1 MQKTIAALAI
11 VVSGLASA
19 ASAGSPTPALADP
32 DVTDTAPVVLGGTVL
47 TTGAVAGTLLA
58 LAAVAAIASGSSGTA
73 ATTTTTN

>member
-1 MQKTIAALAI
+1 MKKIIAVLAI
-11 VVSGLASA
+11 TASGFASV

-32 DVTDTAPVVLGGTVL
+32 DVTDAAPVVLGGTVL
-47 TTGAVAGTLLA
+47 TTGAVVGGLVA